1 MENLEVKIQEKIDQ
15 RSTNQIKATQQ
26 YLSQANLKLYIVEWS
41 QQASLKM
48 YNEKADRLQGEMEN
62 P

>member
-15 RSTNQIKATQQ
+15 RSTNQIKTTQQ